1 MGLIGPKRRG
11 REVGVAVLR
20 DNEIRDKLELDTMV
34 RQGGFTVSSWL
45 EIAQV
50 IEEYRQ
56 QRGLDPST
64 MVVQVLLREG
74 ERIAISGIRAAFT
87 WTVLLTEDDAIRDR
101 RSRRPAPPGSATRAA
116 TGGIYRRTRRRG
128 SPGRFLGGRRG
139 CGHAGVDGT

>member
-1 MGLIGPKRRG
+1 
-11 REVGVAVLR
+11 
-20 DNEIRDKLELDTMV
+20 MV

-87 WTVLLTEDDAIRDR
+87 WTVLLTEDDAIRIAPNNEIVGVDVR
-101 RSRRPAPPGSATRAA
+101 RRPGAPPERPPVGFTVERVDEEAPDGS
-116 TGGIYRRTRRRG
+116 
-128 SPGRFLGGRRG
+128 
-139 CGHAGVDGT
+139 